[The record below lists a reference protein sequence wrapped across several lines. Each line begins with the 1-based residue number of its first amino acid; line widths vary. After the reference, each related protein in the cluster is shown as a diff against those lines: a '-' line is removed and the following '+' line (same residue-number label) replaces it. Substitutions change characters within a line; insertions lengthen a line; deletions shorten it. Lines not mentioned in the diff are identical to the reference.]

1 MASDQE
7 HRREDRAL
15 RSLEDELRRLPKLEV
30 PETLEARLL
39 AAIPRMPTETARRR
53 RIRWRR
59 WTIGAVSAAAAAAL
73 IIAAVMLPLHRSTEN
88 FQKSMGV
95 STDTSPPYVLGDRI
109 TRSEETRPCDILP
122 PLPDWHR
129 QSR

>member
-1 MASDQE
+1 MATNRKQNRD
-7 HRREDRAL
+7 DAAL
-15 RSLEDELRRLPKLEV
+15 KSLETELRCLSKVEV

-73 IIAAVMLPLHRSTEN
+73 IIAAVMLPLHRSTQN
-88 FQKSMGV
+88 FQKSVGV
-95 STDTSPPYVLGDRI
+95 STDTSPPYVLGDQI

-122 PLPDWHR
+122 PLPNWR
-129 QSR
+129 

>member
-1 MASDQE
+1 MARNRKQNRD
-7 HRREDRAL
+7 DAAL
-15 RSLEDELRRLPKLEV
+15 KSLETELRRLPKVEV

-59 WTIGAVSAAAAAAL
+59 WTIGVGSAAAAAAL

-95 STDTSPPYVLGDRI
+95 STDTSPPYVLDDRI

-122 PLPDWHR
+122 PLPNWR
-129 QSR
+129 